1 MTTYH
6 INLEDDVLRVKFGTP
21 ANGDQIVR
29 DAAARL
35 DELID
40 SGELSGGSLLKI
52 NGRASVLVSQVLA
65 HKLSHLYGAIAFF
78 DPKIGDKGLDRYVI
92 TISHNPMYKVGDT
105 LDLTRAQKNL
115 SSVKVVLCGFANT
128 GKSCFREGLKLA
140 ILQIPDAPDSYVIS
154 GCPDGDGSWYCETAR
169 RDPELAQQ
177 LKKEYKAKF
186 TPEFA
191 QLKAHEI
198 RVINT
203 PLLVF
208 DVGGKISDE
217 NRLIMTE
224 ATHAVIL
231 ANNEQEILTWQ
242 EFCKSLNLRVI
253 AKIYS
258 DYKGTADY
266 IEAESPVIKGS
277 VHYLERGEDVSTR
290 PMVQALARLLVDVSK
305 V

>member
-6 INLEDDVLRVKFGTP
+6 ITLENDVLKVGFGEP

-35 DELID
+35 DELIE
-40 SGELSGGSLLKI
+40 SGELSGGPLIKI

-78 DPKIGDKGLDRYVI
+78 DPKIGDTGLDRYVI
-92 TISHNPMYKVGDT
+92 TISHNPKYKVGDT
-105 LDLTRAQKNL
+105 LDLSRPQKNH
-115 SSVKVVLCGFANT
+115 SNVKAVLCGFANT
-128 GKSCFREGLKLA
+128 GKSCFREGLKQAL
-140 ILQIPDAPDSYVIS
+140 LNIPDAPDSYVIS

-169 RDPELAQQ
+169 RDPKLAQQ

-191 QLKAHEI
+191 QLKAHEVK
-198 RVINT
+198 VINT

-208 DVGGKISDE
+208 DVGGRISDE
-217 NRLIMTE
+217 NRLIMAE

-231 ANNEQEILTWQ
+231 ANTEQDILAWR
-242 EFCKSLNLRVI
+242 EFCKSLNLQVI
-253 AKIYS
+253 ATIYS
-258 DYKGTADY
+258 DYKGTADH
-266 IEAESPVIKGS
+266 IESESPILQGS
-277 VHYLERGEDVSTR
+277 VHYLERGEDVSQR
-290 PMVQALARLLVDVSK
+290 PMIQALAMTLLRLIPR
-305 V
+305 